1 VAWWQL
7 SLRQRLAFAICGIL
21 AVGILVFGVG
31 AWNEVRAAAVE
42 AARTRLEVVTRS
54 IADLLVNSVASQQSQ
69 LAGIAR
75 DRGVQLIAHG
85 VGGPEVDSAIA
96 RLHRTDSASASILAI
111 QVWDSA
117 GAIVFTSSA
126 LSGRTDDMGR
136 RDLLETLSPGD
147 SAGIGPFRLEN
158 DTLRFAT
165 FGPIHSGGPTTAWAV
180 VWRRLSWR
188 DDSRSLSDL
197 IGTHA
202 KLSLG
207 NATGDVWSDLNGP
220 TSAPAAPPAG
230 VSDTT
235 FLGVTADGLRVI
247 GSHAPVTGAPWV
259 VAIEFPYSEVV
270 APIVGLARRLAIFGA
285 ALLLFGAIVA
295 MMIARSLTRPIG
307 ELAAAAEGLRAGDYT
322 RRAPNGRG
330 DEIGN
335 LAVAF
340 NTMADAI
347 GDARVKLQAHA
358 QDVEQHGTALAD
370 ALRENARTMAELDA
384 VLSSAPVGFAFHDR
398 DLRYVRV
405 NDRLAAAIGR
415 PPSEIVGRRPSD
427 VLPGI
432 GAEIEEGLSR
442 ALATDQPVLDLELA
456 GPGPQRG
463 EAAREWLATMFPVR
477 TREWDLVGVG
487 SVLVDMSAYKGLE
500 RQFLQAQR
508 MDAVGRLAGGIAHDF
523 NNILTAIASF
533 TEFAIRALPAEHP
546 AVDDLEQVRQAVQR
560 AAGLIRQLLAF
571 SRQQVMQPVVLN
583 LSDVVR
589 NLVPMLRRLIP
600 ESVALHNFLDPD
612 LWSVRADPVQ
622 IEQILVNLVVNARDA
637 MPDGGMLTITTSQA
651 TLDEAYIR
659 DGHRDAAIGDYAV
672 LSVSDSG
679 IGMDAA
685 TKARAFEP
693 FFTTKAAGQGT
704 GLGLAT
710 VYGIVKQSGGSLWLY
725 SEPGRGTTVKIFLR
739 RHEQPDESRVAAGA
753 PARLETRPAVILLVE
768 DDDLVRV
775 ATLRAL
781 SKRGHR
787 VLEAVDGEAALSLI
801 AREKGPIDLVIT
813 DLVMPRLGGRE
824 LGERLRAQGNE
835 AAILYMSGYT
845 GDAVTQRA
853 LLDEGA
859 EFLQKPFTPDRLLQ
873 KVDEIL
879 RNGRPAGVGTPN
891 PRSGAPD
898 A

>member
-1 VAWWQL
+1 MAWWQL

-21 AVGILVFGVG
+21 AVGIFVFGLG
-31 AWNEVRAAAVE
+31 AWNEVRTAAVE
-42 AARTRLEVVTRS
+42 AAQTRLEVVTRR
-54 IADLLVNSVASQQSQ
+54 IADLLENSVASQKSQ
-69 LAGIAR
+69 LAGVAR
-75 DRGVQLIAHG
+75 DRGIQLLARG
-85 VGGPEVDSAIA
+85 EEGAGRDSAIT
-96 RLHRTDSASASILAI
+96 RLRRADSTSSSVLGI
-111 QVWDSA
+111 QIWDA
-117 GAIVFTSSA
+117 DGAIVFSTSAFTGGMDDSA
-126 LSGRTDDMGR
+126 R
-136 RDLLETLSPGD
+136 RDLLATLSQGD
-147 SAGIGPFRLEN
+147 SAAIGPFRA
-158 DTLRFAT
+158 DGDSVAYAT
-165 FGPIHSGGPTTAWAV
+165 FGPIRLGGPVRSWGV
-180 VWRRLSWR
+180 VWRRLSAAET
-188 DDSRSLSDL
+188 SRSLADL
-197 IGTHA
+197 IGSQA

-207 NATGDVWSDLNGP
+207 NATGDVWSDLSLRTTPP
-220 TSAPAAPPAG
+220 TPPPAG
-230 VSDTT
+230 AGDTT
-235 FLGVTADGLRVI
+235 FLVITGDGLRI
-247 GSHAPVTGAPWV
+247 LGSRSLVTGSPWIV
-259 VAIEFPYSEVV
+259 DVEFPYSEVV
-270 APIVGLARRLAIFGA
+270 APIVGLARRLAFFGA

-295 MMIARSLTRPIG
+295 VTIARSLTRPIG
-307 ELAAAAEGLRAGDYT
+307 ALAAAAEGLRAGDYN
-322 RRAPNGRG
+322 RRAPNGRR

-335 LAVAF
+335 LATAF

-347 GDARVKLQAHA
+347 ADARVKLQAHA
-358 QDVEQHGTALAD
+358 QDVEQRGTALAD
-370 ALRENARTMAELDA
+370 VLRENARTMAELDA

-415 PPSEIVGRRPSD
+415 NPSEIIGRRPSD

-456 GPGPQRG
+456 GPSLQRG

-477 TREWDLVGVG
+477 TREWELVGVG

-533 TEFAIRALPAEHP
+533 TEFAIRALPAEHT

-600 ESVALHNFLDPD
+600 ESVALHSFLDPD

-637 MPDGGMLTITTSQA
+637 MPNGGMLTITTSPA

-704 GLGLAT
+704 GLGLST
-710 VYGIVKQSGGSLWLY
+710 VYGIVKQSGGNIWLY

-739 RHEQPDESRVAAGA
+739 RHEQPDEPRVTVEA
-753 PARLETRPAVILLVE
+753 PAHVDGRRAVILLVE

-775 ATLRAL
+775 AALRAL
-781 SKRGHR
+781 GKRGHR
-787 VLEAVDGEAALSLI
+787 VLEAVDGEAALSVI

-824 LGERLRAQGNE
+824 LGARLRAQGND

-853 LLDEGA
+853 MVDEGA
-859 EFLQKPFTPDRLLQ
+859 DFLEKPFTPDQLLQ

-879 RNGRPAGVGTPN
+879 RNHRPAGAG
-891 PRSGAPD
+891 RG
-898 A
+898 

>member
-1 VAWWQL
+1 
-7 SLRQRLAFAICGIL
+7 
-21 AVGILVFGVG
+21 
-31 AWNEVRAAAVE
+31 
-42 AARTRLEVVTRS
+42 
-54 IADLLVNSVASQQSQ
+54 VASQKSQ
-69 LAGIAR
+69 LAGVAR
-75 DRGVQLIAHG
+75 DRGIQLLARG
-85 VGGPEVDSAIA
+85 EEGPGRDSAIA
-96 RLHRTDSASASILAI
+96 RLRRADSASSSLLGI
-111 QVWDSA
+111 QIWDAA
-117 GAIVFTSSA
+117 GAIVFSTSA
-126 LSGRTDDMGR
+126 FTADMDDSSR
-136 RDLLETLSPGD
+136 RDLLATLSQGD
-147 SAGIGPFRLEN
+147 SAAVGPFRA
-158 DTLRFAT
+158 DGDSVAYAT
-165 FGPIHSGGPTTAWAV
+165 FGPIRLGRPVRSWGV
-180 VWRRLSWR
+180 VWRRLSAAET
-188 DDSRSLSDL
+188 SRSLADL
-197 IGTHA
+197 IGPHA

-207 NATGDVWSDLNGP
+207 NAAGDVWSDLSARTTPP
-220 TSAPAAPPAG
+220 TPPPVGAG
-230 VSDTT
+230 DTT
-235 FLGVTADGLRVI
+235 FLAIAGDGQRIL
-247 GSHAPVTGAPWV
+247 GSRSLVSGSPWI
-259 VAIEFPYSEVV
+259 VAVEFPYSEVV
-270 APIVGLARRLAIFGA
+270 APIVGLAQRLALFGA
-285 ALLLFGAIVA
+285 ALLLLGAIVA
-295 MMIARSLTRPIG
+295 VAIARSLTRPIG
-307 ELAAAAEGLRAGDYT
+307 ALAAAAEGLRAGDYS
-322 RRAPNGRG
+322 RRAPNGRS

-335 LAVAF
+335 LATAF

-347 GDARVKLQAHA
+347 ADARVKLQAHA
-358 QDVEQHGTALAD
+358 QDVEQRGTALAN
-370 ALRENARTMAELDA
+370 ALHENARTMAELDA

-398 DLRYVRV
+398 DLRYVRI

-415 PPSEIVGRRPSD
+415 NPSEIIGRRPSD
-427 VLPGI
+427 VLPGL
-432 GAEIEEGLSR
+432 GPEIEEGLSR

-456 GPGPQRG
+456 GPSPQRG

-477 TREWDLVGVG
+477 TREWELVGVG

-533 TEFAIRALPAEHP
+533 TEFAIRALPAEHA

-600 ESVALHNFLDPD
+600 ESVALHSFLDPD

-637 MPDGGMLTITTSQA
+637 MPNGGMLTVTTSQA

-704 GLGLAT
+704 GLGLST
-710 VYGIVKQSGGSLWLY
+710 VYGIVKQSGGSIWLY

-739 RHEQPDESRVAAGA
+739 RHEQPDEPRIAAEI
-753 PARLETRPAVILLVE
+753 PAQVDARPAVILLVE

-775 ATLRAL
+775 AALRAL
-781 SKRGHR
+781 TRRGHR
-787 VLEAVDGEAALSLI
+787 VLEAVDGEAALSAM

-824 LGERLRAQGNE
+824 LGERLRAHGNE

-853 LLDEGA
+853 MVDEGA
-859 EFLQKPFTPDRLLQ
+859 EFLEKPFTPDRLLQ

-879 RNGRPAGVGTPN
+879 RNHRPAGAG
-891 PRSGAPD
+891 RG
-898 A
+898 